1 MRQSLERSVL
11 LVSPHFP
18 PVNAPDH
25 QRVRMS
31 LPYFQE
37 FGWKPHVLTVHPD
50 YVEGAKDLLLER
62 MLPSGISITRTTA
75 LSANRTRMV
84 GLGDLGLRAFSGLRH
99 AGDQIIKNE
108 KIDLIYFSTTV
119 FTALALARG
128 WQRKFRVPYALD
140 FQDPWLSDY
149 HVGSHSFTPPG
160 GRFKYGVSQFLAR
173 RMEPYSLRQA
183 CHITSVSP
191 AYPATLRQRYSWL
204 QDSQFT
210 VLPFGAAEKD
220 FETLSALNLKQTVF
234 DKNDGKRHWVYVGR
248 GGNDMAFAL
257 RAFFQSLQ
265 QARGVNPEKFAD
277 LMIHFVGTDYAPP
290 ERAQKTVEPLAVE
303 YGVGDLVH
311 EQTTRIP
318 YFEALQCLREAE
330 ALIVVGSDDPSY
342 TASKIYPYIMAQ
354 KPLLAIFHESS
365 SVIEVLKSTHSGTVV
380 TFSSG
385 TPVGVVAEA
394 IGAAWLRSEHLPEPA
409 THWQAFSVYTAREM
423 TRRLCGVFDRCVLSE
438 SGIGAYRKN

>member
-50 YVEGAKDLLLER
+50 YVEGAKDLLLEQ
-62 MLPSGISITRTTA
+62 MLPAGISVTRTKA
-75 LSANRTRMV
+75 LSANRSRMV
-84 GLGDLGLRAFSGLRH
+84 GLGDLGLRAFSSLRN

-119 FTALALARG
+119 FAALALARG
-128 WQRKFRVPYALD
+128 WQRRFRIPYALD

-149 HVGSHSFTPPG
+149 HVGSHSSTPPG

-173 RMEPYSLRQA
+173 RMEPYSLRHA

-191 AYPATLRQRYSWL
+191 AYPVMLRQRYSWL
-204 QDSQFT
+204 QDRQFT

-220 FETLSALNLKQTVF
+220 FEILSALNLKQTVF
-234 DKNDGKRHWVYVGR
+234 NKNDGKRHWVYVGR
-248 GGNDMAFAL
+248 GGNDMAFAV
-257 RAFFQSLQ
+257 RALFQALQ
-265 QARGVNPEKFAD
+265 HARSINPERFTD
-277 LMIHFVGTDYAPP
+277 LMIHFVGTDYASP
-290 ERAQKTVEPLAVE
+290 ERAQKTVAPLAVA
-303 YGVGDLVH
+303 YGLGDLVH
-311 EQTTRIP
+311 EQTARIP
-318 YFEALQCLREAE
+318 YFEALQCLCEAE
-330 ALIVVGSDDPSY
+330 ALIVVGSDDPTY

-365 SVIEVLKSTHSGTVV
+365 SVVEILKSTQSGTVV

-385 TPVGVVAEA
+385 TPLEIVSEA
-394 IGAAWLRSEHLPEPA
+394 VRAAWLERDDLPAPNTDWRE
-409 THWQAFSVYTAREM
+409 FLVYTAREM
-423 TRRLCGVFDRCVLSE
+423 TRRLCVIFDGCLC
-438 SGIGAYRKN
+438 